1 MNTQLEHLCSL
12 SDKPVRRV
20 IGLMS
25 GTSLD
30 GLDIAYCECSNH
42 GLKVQHFTTIPYDA
56 KLRSLL
62 VSVQS
67 KDVVPL
73 GSLCILH
80 TKLAHK
86 YASFI
91 RKALNEWGLSI
102 DDVDVIGSHGQTV
115 YHYPTKEQTSTL
127 QIVDGDQLAVAMGV
141 PVLSDFRQK
150 HTAVGGEG
158 APLVV
163 LMEQELFQHD
173 RIDRVLINL
182 GGIANVTVLPA
193 RNRKSPIVSTDTGP
207 ANTLINEA
215 MSLYFGKDF
224 DDQGRIATQ
233 GRVHEE
239 FVKALL
245 QDDFFTRPFPKSTG
259 QELFNLGYIQHHMD
273 SLGVELS
280 PKDLVATLTKFTVE
294 SVAKAIN
301 ELTSGAVFEWYVSGG
316 GRYNEFI
323 MDGLRGALAD
333 HALCDF
339 EDFDMPS
346 DAKEAALIA
355 FLADAL
361 LTGKTFEVAS
371 KQVSLG
377 KISLAH

>member
-30 GLDIAYCECSNH
+30 GLDIAYCECGEH

-67 KDVVPL
+67 KDSVPL

-91 RKALNEWGLSI
+91 RKAMKEWGI
-102 DDVDVIGSHGQTV
+102 TVDDVDVIGSHGQTV

-141 PVLSDFRQK
+141 PVVSDFRQK

-163 LMEQELFQHD
+163 LMEQELFRHET
-173 RIDRVLINL
+173 IHRVLINL
-182 GGIANVTVLPA
+182 GGIANVTLLPA
-193 RNRKSPIVSTDTGP
+193 RNQRSPIISTDTGP

-224 DDQGRIATQ
+224 DDQGSIAAQ
-233 GRVHEE
+233 GTVHPE
-239 FVKALL
+239 FIKALL
-245 QDDFFTRPFPKSTG
+245 HDEFFTKPFPKSTG
-259 QELFNLGYIQHHMD
+259 QELFNLGYIQHHMET
-273 SLGVELS
+273 LGVQLA
-280 PKDLVATLTKFTVE
+280 PKDLVSTLTQFTID
-294 SVAKAIN
+294 SVVKAVN
-301 ELTSGAVFEWYVSGG
+301 ELTNGVAFEWYVSGG
-316 GRYNEFI
+316 GRYNEVI
-323 MDGLRGALAD
+323 MNGFKQSFAQHKLG
-333 HALCDF
+333 DF
-339 EDFDMPS
+339 EDFGMPS

-355 FLADAL
+355 YLADAFI
-361 LTGKTFEVAS
+361 TGKTFEVAS
-371 KQVSLG
+371 RQVSLG
-377 KISLAH
+377 KLSFAN